1 MGSRDQAIPHTQV
14 LTGQARRPPGDGPS
28 PHDL

>member
-14 LTGQARRPPGDGPS
+14 LAGRARRPGDGSS